1 MSAIDTIQFNETGMV
16 PAIAQDHISGEI
28 LMMAWMNKEALSL
41 SIETQQ
47 AVYYSRSRQ
56 KLWFKGEES
65 GHNQE
70 IIEIFTD
77 CDHDVI
83 LLKVKQNGGIACHT
97 GRANCF
103 FNKLDNDDFKLIYL
117 LGADNINFE
126 KKNKCKL
133 KLPLII
139 LNIGGITNITGI
151 DSGNNKY
158 SCDAGPGNCLIDQWI
173 RMNSKIWAP
182 TNSIAW
188 WRNNANRRSF
198 W

>member
-1 MSAIDTIQFNETGMV
+1 MSAIETIQFNETGMV
-16 PAIAQDHISGEI
+16 PAIAQDHITGEI

-65 GHNQE
+65 GHSQE

-103 FNKLDNDDFKLIYL
+103 FNKLKNDK
-117 LGADNINFE
+117 
-126 KKNKCKL
+126 
-133 KLPLII
+133 
-139 LNIGGITNITGI
+139 
-151 DSGNNKY
+151 
-158 SCDAGPGNCLIDQWI
+158 WV
-173 RMNSKIWAP
+173 
-182 TNSIAW
+182 SIADVIKDPKKIYG
-188 WRNNANRRSF
+188 
-198 W
+198 